1 MASVRYGMTQNGIES
16 TPRRTWFRGM
26 PSFVAAAAVTGV
38 ILCAIGIS
46 VLANGVWREVDAL
59 AAANSDTTQWSL
71 AQTEVE
77 LLTLLV
83 AIHSGEHAAGPN
95 LRDVRNRFDILFSRV
110 QLLRE
115 GQQFGGLRADPGVSE
130 NLNAV
135 AAVLDR
141 HLPMI
146 DGPDSDLVAS
156 LPRIEQ
162 DLVGLRSAVRNFSL
176 QGVRLFAS
184 DSDAQREALAKL
196 LARIGYLTLALVLAL
211 MGGIGILMAMFRRS
225 ISAERAAGDARNR
238 LQQVISTSFDA
249 IIGADID
256 GRLIEYNG
264 AAERIFG
271 YSQSEAIG
279 GDMADLII
287 PDHLKKAHAMGMQRY
302 LETKERHVIG
312 KGLVRL
318 EARRKDGTV
327 FPVEMSLTSVVYDG
341 KEIFVSYLRDIS
353 ERVAGELEL
362 IQARDRAVQGERAKA
377 DLLAVMSH
385 EMRTPL
391 NGILGTIELLK
402 DSKLTAQQDLYI
414 SAMNTSA
421 GLLLHHV
428 NGVLSMSR
436 AEAGQLDLLAVE
448 TNPSNLLHE
457 LVESQRHVIEAHGN
471 QILCDTSAAPDLIWA
486 DALRLRQVILN
497 LISNANKFTRRGE
510 IRLECDVIADSHQVE
525 FRVTDTGIGIPEE
538 ELDNI
543 FEEFHTLDSSYSRRA
558 EGTGLGLAIARR
570 LVRAMGGEIG
580 VDSELGEGS
589 LFWVRLPIGEPQ
601 QLGRKTTTGPAI
613 RKPASV
619 SDNAP
624 IRKLNVLLV
633 EDNQINRLVARDM
646 LQKFGHT
653 VLEAHDGREGVRAA
667 SSRAFDVILMD
678 ISMPELDGVA
688 ATTLIRDTDGPN
700 RSTPI
705 IALTAHALPED
716 AARFHAAGIT
726 STLLKPLSFATL
738 ETALA
743 VAARRPSE
751 PVMHEAKPQIALV
764 HADLAEQLGQETAR
778 ALLETFRAEAEKFVE
793 RAFSPDWDKEPLSV
807 RADEVHKLAGSA
819 AVLGAAELRACLKEL
834 ERDYRRGQVEPA
846 RMRVSDLER
855 IWDQTRDEMAACL
868 HEAPVIRDN
877 ARRPIS

>member
-1 MASVRYGMTQNGIES
+1 MTQEGTAS
-16 TPRRTWFRGM
+16 PRQRSRFLGL
-26 PSFVAAAAVTGV
+26 PSFVAAAAVIGV
-38 ILCAIGIS
+38 ILCAIGIM

-83 AIHSGEHAAGPN
+83 AIHSGEHAAGPD
-95 LRDVRNRFDILFSRV
+95 LRDVRNRFNVLYSRV
-110 QLLRE
+110 SLLRE
-115 GQQFGGLRADPGVSE
+115 GQQFGGLRADPSVSG
-130 NLNAV
+130 NLNSIAT
-135 AAVLDR
+135 VLDR
-141 HLPMI
+141 HVPVI
-146 DGPDSDLVAS
+146 DGPDRDLVAA
-156 LPRIEQ
+156 LPQIER
-162 DLVGLRSAVRNFSL
+162 DLVGLRPAVRDFSL
-176 QGVRLFAS
+176 LGVRLFAS
-184 DSDAQREALAKL
+184 DSDAQRETLAEL

-211 MGGIGILMAMFRRS
+211 MGGIGILVGMFRRS

-238 LQQVISTSFDA
+238 LQEVISTSFDA
-249 IIGADID
+249 ILGADIE

-271 YSQSEAIG
+271 YSRAEAIG

-302 LETKERHVIG
+302 RETRERHVVG
-312 KGLVRL
+312 KGLIRL

-327 FPVEMSLTSVVYDG
+327 FPVEMSLSSAIYDG

-353 ERVAGELEL
+353 DRAAAEQEL
-362 IQARDRAVQGERAKA
+362 IQTRDRAVLGERAKA

-402 DSKLTAQQDLYI
+402 DSKLTAQQNRYI

-436 AEAGQLDLLAVE
+436 ADAGQLDLRVAE
-448 TNPSNLLHE
+448 INPSTLLHE

-497 LISNANKFTRRGE
+497 LVGNANKFTRRGE
-510 IRLECDVIADSHQVE
+510 IRLECDLIPTNHQVE

-543 FEEFHTLDSSYSRRA
+543 FEEFRTLDSSYSRRA

-580 VDSELGEGS
+580 VDSEPGEGS

-601 QLGRKTTTGPAI
+601 QPKRKTTGSAK
-613 RKPASV
+613 RKPVSV
-619 SDNAP
+619 TDSAP
-624 IRKLNVLLV
+624 VRQLNVLLV

-646 LQKFGHT
+646 LQKCGHT
-653 VLEAHDGREGVRAA
+653 VLEAHDGREGVRFA
-667 SSRAFDVILMD
+667 SSQAFDLILMD
-678 ISMPELDGVA
+678 ISMPELDGIA
-688 ATTLIRDTDGPN
+688 ATSIIRDADGPN
-700 RSTPI
+700 RTTPI

-738 ETALA
+738 KTALA
-743 VAARRPSE
+743 TVANRLSE
-751 PVMHEAKPQIALV
+751 PVIHEAEPQIASV
-764 HADLAEQLGQETAR
+764 HAGLVEQLGRDQACALLEAFRSEAEQFVAR
-778 ALLETFRAEAEKFVE
+778 ALAPA
-793 RAFSPDWDKEPLSV
+793 WDSEPMSS

-819 AVLGAAELRACLKEL
+819 AVLGATELRACLTEL
-834 ERDYRRGQVEPA
+834 ERDYRRGHDEA
-846 RMRVSDLER
+846 AGKRILDLKG
-855 IWDQTRDEMAACL
+855 IWGRTRDEVVACL
-868 HEAPVIRDN
+868 HEGSVIRDN
-877 ARRPIS
+877 AGPPHS